1 MPLSQAYL
9 DYVVDQL
16 KALGAVTAQRMF
28 GGAGLYHRGTF
39 FGLVADD
46 VLYFKVGDANR
57 KDYLDA
63 GAGPFKP
70 FGSYA
75 MDYYEVPADVLE
87 DADQLAAWAKKAIDV
102 KGKARSRS
110 STAGKKKTK
119 KQR

>member
-1 MPLSQAYL
+1 MPVTREFL
-9 DYVVDQL
+9 DYLIDQF
-16 KALGAVTAQRMF
+16 KSLGPVTAKRMF

-87 DADQLAAWAKKAIDV
+87 DADELAAWAKKAIGV
-102 KGKARSRS
+102 KGKARSRTT
-110 STAGKKKTK
+110 TAGTTKKKTS
-119 KQR
+119 R